1 MFFFF
6 FNQNTYFIS
15 GTSTGVAFDQIPQA
29 SLEEIMDGGTFVTPT
44 YDEIALCS
52 AAFRVLRS
60 MVNLWFRDV
69 VLHKNSYADFQ
80 MVHFY
85 RYLYNHMNHITF
97 ILLTI
102 LF

>member
-1 MFFFF
+1 MLPTKFSIII
-6 FNQNTYFIS
+6 FNIS
-15 GTSTGVAFDQIPQA
+15 GSSAGIAFDQIPQA
-29 SLEEIMDGGTFVTPT
+29 SIEEIMDGGTYVTPT

-60 MVNLWFRDV
+60 MVNVWFRDV
-69 VLHKNSYADFQ
+69 VLHKNSFADFQ

-85 RYLYNHMNHITF
+85 R
-97 ILLTI
+97 

>member
-1 MFFFF
+1 MF
-6 FNQNTYFIS
+6 YYCIL

-60 MVNLWFRDV
+60 MVNVWFRDV
-69 VLHKNSYADFQ
+69 VLHKNVYADFQ

-85 RYLYNHMNHITF
+85 RYFFLKIFNYNIPHLPLVCVYIRPEF
-97 ILLTI
+97 
-102 LF
+102 